1 MYVPLWCKTNFS
13 FLEGASHPEELI
25 ETAARL
31 GLPAIAITDRN
42 GVYGMVRAF
51 DAARRCKV
59 ALITGSQV
67 SIDDGSSVILLA
79 QDRAGYGN
87 LCRLVSRGHLRN
99 PKGTCSVSW
108 TEVAESAQGLVAL
121 WPNDPAN
128 PSLRD
133 RGLGMLKEAYG
144 DRLYAIVSRHRWVDD
159 VARERTSRES
169 AARFSLPLV
178 AATEVLYHVAD
189 RRRLQDVLVC
199 IRRGTTLREAGTQL
213 YPNAEHALKTA
224 AELEALYGGSPG
236 LVEASREV
244 ADRCRFSF
252 EELVYKYPDEVV
264 PDGFTTAT
272 WLRHIAF
279 EGAKNRYRDAIP
291 ESARALLEKELA
303 LIDEL
308 GYCGYFLTMW
318 ELVRFCRERDIICQG
333 RGSAAN
339 SVVCYC
345 LGVTS
350 VDPVRMNL
358 LFERFLSRERAEPPD
373 IDLDIEHNRREE
385 VIQHMY
391 EKYGRDRAAMV
402 ANVVRYRTRSA
413 IREVGKAFGIPEIA
427 LDHCAKLL
435 PHWQGDLDVVFREAG
450 LDLPP
455 HMRGHMVELTK
466 EIVGFPR
473 HLSIHPGGFLLGSDP
488 VDTIVPIE
496 NATMQDR
503 TVIQWDKT
511 DIETMNLFKVDLLG
525 LGALTHLDYAFRL
538 LKTHYDTELSLAT
551 IPPDDAGVFDMACRA
566 DTVGVFQIESR
577 AQMAMLPRLKPRS
590 YYDLVIEVS
599 LVRPG
604 PITGGM
610 VHPYLRRRAGKE
622 KVTYPHPSLEP
633 VLSKTL
639 GIPLFQEQVM
649 KLAVVAADYTP
660 GEADQLRRDM
670 AAWKQRGRIELHHD
684 RLVSRMV
691 AKGIEP
697 EFAER
702 VFGQILGFG
711 EYGFPE
717 SHAASFALIAYATAY
732 IKHHYPAVF
741 ACALLNAWPFGFYS
755 PATVIDDSKRH
766 KVRFLPI
773 DILQSHWDC
782 TMEREV
788 GAGAGSARGRPF
800 DEHAVRIGLRYVKG
814 LGKGDWE
821 RILAWRGSGRTS
833 TLSDFTSACR
843 LPRDSMERLAE
854 VGAFDCFDKERRGAL
869 WGVLDQSE
877 HPTTLLV
884 GDLEETPRFRPLS
897 AAEEVTWDYLAS
909 DQSPR
914 GHVMEQF
921 RGLLER
927 QGLPDAA
934 GVSSMKHGQKVSLVG
949 CAICR
954 QMPGTAA
961 GVLFMTLE
969 DESGFA
975 NLVVWEKVFRS
986 ISHADPDQLDAGGDR
1001 TSPGGGGSGS
1011 RHRGVFLEARF
1022 CSGLCRRRT
1031 GTHRLE
1037 PRLQVAPAPRHE
1049 AREEPCGARCAA
1061 SGGNGQVAPS
1071 EGAGATE
1078 VSSGI
1083 FGLLLLGPFR
1093 HHPGVRCRRPVV
1105 EAAEPLVQWDRLGA
1119 EVDREEAVMQVVEV
1133 VLVLQTLLFLGHDL
1147 VKTRMPERGG
1157 KPGVLEVE
1165 HHVDRVRG
1173 NDPVDHG
1180 DREIQQVLQRMHCQS
1195 RPRSDVDVLV
1205 MDEVDRVV
1213 HGLPVNQSVHPVEM
1227 ELPPEENHDH
1237 EEHEIHR
1244 VRAKIDVGDQ
1254 LVCER
1259 PEGDRLVSRPDR
1271 ARADQVPE
1279 NVVPHLVGEQELRVV
1294 RRKPLVGVL
1303 VLRSLPPGGVQPQVK
1318 PSRHQDQEHG
1328 IPGIDL
1334 RNPAR
1339 SPVHG
1344 TIEAGREEK
1353 PADHRHGG
1361 KKQVHRPEE
1370 TFRRKKVLGDMCQ
1383 VPGPSEQWA
1392 RFGKRIRDP
1401 FTARVALAPV
1411 CVSHDRTSAVENYG
1425 CPSVRSTEFPDGA
1438 GLVPSYDL
1446 PACGVVT
1453 SYPRYFTMA
1462 SRVLSITS
1470 PGVSAT

>member
-13 FLEGASHPEELI
+13 FLEGASHPEELV
-25 ETAARL
+25 ETAAGL

-51 DAARRCKV
+51 DAARRIKIR
-59 ALITGSQV
+59 LITGSQV
-67 SIDDGSSVILLA
+67 SIDGGSSVVLLA

-87 LCRLVSRGHLRN
+87 LCLLVSRGHLRN
-99 PKGTCSVSW
+99 AKGTCSVSW
-108 TEVAESAQGLVAL
+108 TEVAESAHGLVAL
-121 WPNDPAN
+121 WPNDTAD

-133 RGLGMLKEAYG
+133 CGLGTLKEAFG
-144 DRLYAIVSRHRWVDD
+144 DRLYAVVGRHRWVDD

-169 AARFSLPLV
+169 AARYSLPLV

-199 IRRGTTLREAGTQL
+199 IRHGTTLREAETKL
-213 YPNAEHALKTA
+213 YPNDEHALKDIA
-224 AELEALYGGSPG
+224 AFETLYRRSPE
-236 LVEASREV
+236 LVEASLEV
-244 ADRCRFSF
+244 ADRCRFSL
-252 EELVYKYPDEVV
+252 EELVYKYPDEAV
-264 PDGFTTAT
+264 PDGFTTAG
-272 WLRHIAF
+272 WLRHITF
-279 EGAKNRYRDAIP
+279 EGAKDRYRGTIP
-291 ESARALLEKELA
+291 ENARTLLEKELA
-303 LIDEL
+303 LIEEL

-318 ELVRFCRERDIICQG
+318 ELVRFCREKEIVCQG

-350 VDPVRMNL
+350 VDPVQMNL

-391 EKYGRDRAAMV
+391 RKYGRDRAAMV

-413 IREVGKAFGIPEIA
+413 IREVGKAFGVPEIA
-427 LDHCAKLL
+427 LDHCARLL
-435 PHWQGDLDVVFREAG
+435 PHWDGELADVFKEAG

-455 HMRGHMVELTK
+455 HLRDHMVELTK

-538 LKTHYDTELSLAT
+538 LKSQYDTDLSLAT

-577 AQMAMLPRLKPRS
+577 AQMAMLPRLKPRT
-590 YYDLVIEVS
+590 YYDLVIEIS

-622 KVTYPHPSLEP
+622 TVTYPHPSLEP
-633 VLSKTL
+633 VLRKTL

-670 AAWKQRGRIELHHD
+670 AAWKQRGRIGLHHD

-732 IKHHYPAVF
+732 VKHHYPAVF

-755 PATVIDDSKRH
+755 PATVIDDAKRH
-766 KVRFLPI
+766 KVKFLPI
-773 DILQSHWDC
+773 DILRSHWDC
-782 TMEREV
+782 TLERGD
-788 GAGAGSARGRPF
+788 GAADAVLGERVLPCCS
-800 DEHAVRIGLRYVKG
+800 VRIGLRYVKG

-821 RILAWRGSGRTS
+821 RIQGWRISGHTS
-833 TLSDFTSACR
+833 ALSDFTSLCR
-843 LPRDSMERLAE
+843 LPADSMERLAE
-854 VGAFDCFDKERRGAL
+854 VGAFDCFDKERRDAL
-869 WGVLDQSE
+869 WGVLDRSE
-877 HPTTLLV
+877 QPTSLLV
-884 GDLEETPRFRPLS
+884 GELEEMPLFRPLS
-897 AAEEVTWDYLAS
+897 AAEEVNWDYLAS

-921 RGLLER
+921 RAFLER

-934 GVSSMKHGQKVSLVG
+934 GVSRLRHGQKVSVVG

-975 NLVVWEKVFRS
+975 NLVVWEKVFKEY
-986 ISHADPDQLDAGGDR
+986 R
-1001 TSPGGGGSGS
+1001 TMILTNWLL
-1011 RHRGVFLEARF
+1011 GV
-1022 CSGLCRRRT
+1022 T
-1031 GTHRLE
+1031 G
-1037 PRLQVAPAPRHE
+1037 RLQVADGVVHIVAESFWRPDFMA
-1049 AREEPCGARCAA
+1049 EEP
-1061 SGGNGQVAPS
+1061 QMAPS
-1071 EGAGATE
+1071 
-1078 VSSGI
+1078 
-1083 FGLLLLGPFR
+1083 
-1093 HHPGVRCRRPVV
+1093 
-1105 EAAEPLVQWDRLGA
+1105 
-1119 EVDREEAVMQVVEV
+1119 
-1133 VLVLQTLLFLGHDL
+1133 
-1147 VKTRMPERGG
+1147 
-1157 KPGVLEVE
+1157 
-1165 HHVDRVRG
+1165 
-1173 NDPVDHG
+1173 
-1180 DREIQQVLQRMHCQS
+1180 
-1195 RPRSDVDVLV
+1195 
-1205 MDEVDRVV
+1205 
-1213 HGLPVNQSVHPVEM
+1213 
-1227 ELPPEENHDH
+1227 
-1237 EEHEIHR
+1237 
-1244 VRAKIDVGDQ
+1244 
-1254 LVCER
+1254 
-1259 PEGDRLVSRPDR
+1259 
-1271 ARADQVPE
+1271 
-1279 NVVPHLVGEQELRVV
+1279 
-1294 RRKPLVGVL
+1294 
-1303 VLRSLPPGGVQPQVK
+1303 
-1318 PSRHQDQEHG
+1318 
-1328 IPGIDL
+1328 
-1334 RNPAR
+1334 
-1339 SPVHG
+1339 
-1344 TIEAGREEK
+1344 
-1353 PADHRHGG
+1353 
-1361 KKQVHRPEE
+1361 
-1370 TFRRKKVLGDMCQ
+1370 
-1383 VPGPSEQWA
+1383 
-1392 RFGKRIRDP
+1392 
-1401 FTARVALAPV
+1401 
-1411 CVSHDRTSAVENYG
+1411 SHDFR
-1425 CPSVRSTEFPDGA
+1425 
-1438 GLVPSYDL
+1438 
-1446 PACGVVT
+1446 
-1453 SYPRYFTMA
+1453 
-1462 SRVLSITS
+1462 
-1470 PGVSAT
+1470 